1 MMATEAQLGLSWY
14 VVQTHVNA
22 EVKAAANLVR
32 QGFGV
37 YLPRYQ
43 KRRSHA
49 RRVDVVARPLF
60 PRYLFVAIDLATQR
74 WRAIQST
81 LGVSHLVCL
90 HGRPASVENAVV
102 GALKAREDEAGFIAL
117 SRRSPFSPG
126 DKVRITEG
134 AFADSLALVEGV
146 SDHERVAVLLDLLGR
161 KVRVLVGANL
171 IAAA

>member
-1 MMATEAQLGLSWY
+1 MTAELSRWY

-22 EVKAAANLVR
+22 EAKAAANLDR
-32 QGFGV
+32 QGFTV
-37 YLPRYQ
+37 YLPRYL

-49 RRVDVVARPLF
+49 RKVETVSRALF

-81 LGVSHLVCL
+81 LGVSHLVCWNG
-90 HGRPASVENAVV
+90 HPASVEDGVIT
-102 GALKAREDEAGFIAL
+102 ALKAREGDRGFIKLAP
-117 SRRSPFSPG
+117 RPAFSPG
-126 DKVRITEG
+126 DRVRIVEG
-134 AFADSLALVEGV
+134 AFVDNVALVEGA

-161 KVRVLVGANL
+161 KVRVLVGADL

>member
-1 MMATEAQLGLSWY
+1 MMATASGSSWY

-22 EVKAAANLVR
+22 EAKAAANLGR
-32 QGFGV
+32 QGFAV
-37 YLPRYQ
+37 YVPRYL

-49 RRVDVVARPLF
+49 RKIDVVARPLF

-81 LGVSHLVCL
+81 LGISHLVCL
-90 HGRPASVENAVV
+90 NGRPTPVGDSVIE
-102 GALKAREDEAGFIAL
+102 ALQEREDENGFIKLA
-117 SRRSPFSPG
+117 RRPAFLPG
-126 DKVRITEG
+126 DKVRIVEG
-134 AFADSLALVEGV
+134 AFIDSLALVEGV

-161 KVRVLVGANL
+161 KVRVLVGADL

>member
-1 MMATEAQLGLSWY
+1 MATERGSRWY

-22 EVKAAANLVR
+22 EAKALANLQR
-32 QGFGV
+32 QGFAV
-37 YLPRYQ
+37 YLPRYL

-49 RRVDVVARPLF
+49 RKVDMVARALF

-81 LGVSHLVCL
+81 LGVSHLVCWN
-90 HGRPASVENAVV
+90 GQPASVDDGVIN
-102 GALKAREDEAGFIAL
+102 ALKAREGEGGFIKLA
-117 SRRSPFSPG
+117 RRSAFSPG
-126 DKVRITEG
+126 DKVRIVEG
-134 AFADSLALVEGV
+134 AFVDNLALVEGV

-161 KVRVLVGANL
+161 KVRVLVGADL